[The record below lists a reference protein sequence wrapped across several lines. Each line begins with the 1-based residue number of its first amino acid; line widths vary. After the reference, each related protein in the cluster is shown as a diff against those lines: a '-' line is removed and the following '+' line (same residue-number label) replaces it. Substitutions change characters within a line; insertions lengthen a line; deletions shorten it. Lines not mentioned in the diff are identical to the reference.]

1 MTTVTIRI
9 PKELLAQL
17 QKLCDQQHRSTSD
30 VIRESLR
37 RYIDVEQLRLIREMT
52 HPQAET
58 RGFLT
63 DDDVFKVVS

>member
-9 PKELLAQL
+9 PEELFTQL
-17 QKLCDQQHRSTSD
+17 QKLCDKQHRSTSD

-37 RYIDVEQLRLIREMT
+37 RYIDAEQLRLIRKMT
-52 HPQAET
+52 HPQAEA